1 MKKVEIHDD
10 DTIGVAVQ
18 QSDLPMV
25 QFLVNG
31 EPMHELAINRFRG
44 AMYPS
49 IFLPAGENIKAT
61 LVFDENDFR
70 QYSPH
75 AKFGP
80 VILAT
85 NLIWETT
92 FAVIRYAMIKNAVFR
107 INMK

>member
-85 NLIWETT
+85 NLI
-92 FAVIRYAMIKNAVFR
+92 
-107 INMK
+107 